1 MGSETNTKTEPEY
14 VTHQFGFPVRIRNA
28 PFRKFRDEWALD
40 LSPKQLR
47 HAVLWALAHKPAP
60 LTGREVR
67 YVRQWME
74 KPLRDFAELC
84 AMTSHQSV
92 MKWESKGDQ
101 LTGMHRST
109 EILLRCRI
117 LEALPQEVWERFDV
131 QEEAGR
137 EGFVHRLEA
146 VSDFDAD
153 GEPVMIEL
161 MHDEGDQPRPQFSR
175 QDVDSANPRA

>member
-1 MGSETNTKTEPEY
+1 MGAETTRKTEPEH

-60 LTGREVR
+60 LTGDEVR

-74 KPLRDFAELC
+74 RPLRDFAELC

-101 LTGMHRST
+101 PTGMHRST

-117 LEALPQEVWERFDV
+117 LEALPEEVWERFEV
-131 QEEAGR
+131 HGEAGR
-137 EGFVHRLEA
+137 DGFVHRLEA
-146 VSDFDAD
+146 VSDFAVDSQ
-153 GEPVMIEL
+153 PVMIEL
-161 MHDEGDQPRPQFSR
+161 MHDEDAQPKPKFVSEAMG
-175 QDVDSANPRA
+175 SANP